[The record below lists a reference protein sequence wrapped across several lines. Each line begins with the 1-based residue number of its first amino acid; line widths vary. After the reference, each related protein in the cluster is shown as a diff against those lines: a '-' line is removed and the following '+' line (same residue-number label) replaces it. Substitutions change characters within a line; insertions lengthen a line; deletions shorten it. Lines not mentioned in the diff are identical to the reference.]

1 VRLKLS
7 SSMPKWQVN
16 SVQFVR
22 LQSRPQGTKKP
33 QIRLQNTF
41 EGRAIPREKLQRIL
55 TQVFSEYWLKPHFAI
70 AEKARN
76 RGFRPW
82 RPLRKK

>member
-1 VRLKLS
+1 
-7 SSMPKWQVN
+7 M
-16 SVQFVR
+16 
-22 LQSRPQGTKKP
+22 
-33 QIRLQNTF
+33 
-41 EGRAIPREKLQRIL
+41 PREELQLIL

-76 RGFRPW
+76 WGFRPW